1 MSSQVRDW
9 SIDGAEQPT
18 AGRHEG
24 PAAAGH
30 PRGMGF
36 SVLSRIA
43 RTRTEQ
49 ADDYAPRHRLDEAVD
64 AAAESAAI

>member
-9 SIDGAEQPT
+9 SIGGAEQDAP
-18 AGRHEG
+18 GRHEG
-24 PAAAGH
+24 PAATGH

-43 RTRTEQ
+43 RTRAEE

-64 AAAESAAI
+64 AAAEPAAI

>member
-1 MSSQVRDW
+1 MSSQMRDW
-9 SIDGAEQPT
+9 SIDGAEQHT
-18 AGRHEG
+18 TGRHQG
-24 PAAAGH
+24 PAATGH

-43 RTRTEQ
+43 RSRADE
-49 ADDYAPRHRLDEAVD
+49 ADDYSPRHRFEAAAE